1 MSKLER
7 IFDYLN
13 KNKDKEKT
21 ALIKDIKEKFNVSDI
36 SAPMYFSQWKTY
48 RKRNGLDAE
57 IKILLRPLDLK
68 KSNLSVGLS
77 EELKKCTEE
86 DKEFIK
92 GVLAGDINNTIEE
105 FWDSIQTKLNVMGM
119 IGIEIERI
127 YKDLEKH
134 IKKMNNRGYIFKIK

>member
-1 MSKLER
+1 MSKLEK

-13 KNKDKEKT
+13 KNKHKNKILLIDEIREAYDLTPYT
-21 ALIKDIKEKFNVSDI
+21 AKSYYYK
-36 SAPMYFSQWKTY
+36 WKTY

-86 DKEFIK
+86 DKEFQK
-92 GVLAGDINNTIEE
+92 GALAGDINNTIEE
-105 FWDSIQTKLNVMGM
+105 FWDSVQTKLNVMGM
-119 IGIEIERI
+119 IGIEAERI

-134 IKKMNNRGYIFKIK
+134 IKKMNNRGYIFKLK

>member
-36 SAPMYFSQWKTY
+36 SAPMYFTKWKTY
-48 RKRNGLDAE
+48 RKRNGLDTD

-77 EELKKCTEE
+77 EELKKCIEE
-86 DKEFIK
+86 DKEFQK

-105 FWDSIQTKLNVMGM
+105 FWDSVQTKLNVMGM
-119 IGIEIERI
+119 IGIETERI

-134 IKKMNNRGYIFKIK
+134 IKKMNNRGYIFKIR

>member
-48 RKRNGLDAE
+48 RKKNGLDTE

-68 KSNLSVGLS
+68 KSNLNIGLS

-86 DKEFIK
+86 DKEFQK

-105 FWDSIQTKLNVMGM
+105 FWDSVQTKLNVMGM
-119 IGIEIERI
+119 IGIETERI

-134 IKKMNNRGYIFKIK
+134 IKKMNNRGYVFKIK

>member
-48 RKRNGLDAE
+48 RK
-57 IKILLRPLDLK
+57 
-68 KSNLSVGLS
+68 
-77 EELKKCTEE
+77 
-86 DKEFIK
+86 
-92 GVLAGDINNTIEE
+92 
-105 FWDSIQTKLNVMGM
+105 
-119 IGIEIERI
+119 
-127 YKDLEKH
+127 
-134 IKKMNNRGYIFKIK
+134 KMD

>member
-48 RKRNGLDAE
+48 RKKNGLDAE

-86 DKEFIK
+86 DKEFQK
-92 GVLAGDINNTIEE
+92 GALAGDINNTIEE
-105 FWDSIQTKLNVMGM
+105 FWDSVQTKLNVMGM
-119 IGIEIERI
+119 IGIEAERI
-127 YKDLEKH
+127 YKELEKH